1 MDKTVGSGLKV
12 RLVEEPAGYPPISFS
27 MLIHVRRVRLWI
39 SVKLM
44 SSLIGGKFLYG
55 SKQHSE
61 YTTSESPGSSITSH
75 NWEEQSAAW
84 LPKK

>member
-1 MDKTVGSGLKV
+1 
-12 RLVEEPAGYPPISFS
+12 

-44 SSLIGGKFLYG
+44 SSLIGGKFLYN

-75 NWEEQSAAW
+75 D
-84 LPKK
+84 